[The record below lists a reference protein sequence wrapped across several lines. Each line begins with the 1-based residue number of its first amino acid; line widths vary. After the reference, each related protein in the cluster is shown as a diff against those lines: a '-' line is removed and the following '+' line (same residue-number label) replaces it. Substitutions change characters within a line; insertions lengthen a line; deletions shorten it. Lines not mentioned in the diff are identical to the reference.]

1 VILVM
6 ESPLLA
12 QLSAR
17 FELISAVMLDSHF
30 LVHHYGENYF
40 PKQQR
45 TYMIEPG
52 ILLMFF
58 TTSILLALSPGP
70 DNLFVMTQAA
80 QQGRKAGL
88 LVTLGLCTGLLFHT
102 AAVTFG
108 LAALFKAS
116 AVAFTV
122 LKFVGAGYLLYLAW
136 KAFKAGTVTGPAAAA
151 DRLSSAVL
159 YRRGIIMNIT
169 NPKVSI
175 FFLAFLPQ
183 FTDPT
188 KGPLSA
194 QLLLLGGVFIIAT
207 IIVFGAISILAGV
220 FGEQFRQ
227 SAFAQKVLNRAAAG
241 IFAGLALK
249 LALAQR

>member
-1 VILVM
+1 MIDPKIL
-6 ESPLLA
+6 
-12 QLSAR
+12 
-17 FELISAVMLDSHF
+17 F
-30 LVHHYGENYF
+30 
-40 PKQQR
+40 
-45 TYMIEPG
+45 
-52 ILLMFF
+52 MFF
-58 TTSILLALSPGP
+58 TTSVLLALSPGP

-116 AVAFTV
+116 ATAFTI
-122 LKFVGAGYLLYLAW
+122 LKFTGAGYLLYLAVLS
-136 KAFKAGTVTGPAAAA
+136 FRAGTETGPLAT
-151 DRLSSAVL
+151 AVHLNSTTL

-183 FTDPT
+183 FVDPV
-188 KGPLSA
+188 KGSLPL
-194 QLLLLGGVFIIAT
+194 QFLLLGGVFIIAT
-207 IIVFGAISILAGV
+207 LIVFGAISFLAGI
-220 FGEQFRQ
+220 FGEQFRK
-227 SAFAQKVLNRAAAG
+227 SAFAQKVLSRAAAG

>member
-1 VILVM
+1 M
-6 ESPLLA
+6 
-12 QLSAR
+12 
-17 FELISAVMLDSHF
+17 FD
-30 LVHHYGENYF
+30 
-40 PKQQR
+40 
-45 TYMIEPG
+45 TT

-58 TTSILLALSPGP
+58 TTSILLALAPGP

-88 LVTLGLCTGLLFHT
+88 LVTLGLCSGLLFHT
-102 AAVTFG
+102 AAVTLG

-116 AVAFTV
+116 ATAFTV
-122 LKFVGAGYLLYLAW
+122 LKLSGAGYLLYLAVLS
-136 KAFKAGTVTGPAAAA
+136 FKAGAETGPLAAA
-151 DRLSSAVL
+151 DRLSAAAL

-183 FTDPT
+183 FADPS
-188 KGPLSA
+188 KGHLTA
-194 QLLLLGGVFIIAT
+194 QFLLLGVIFMIAT
-207 IIVFGAISILAGV
+207 IIIFGAISILAGV
-220 FGEQFRQ
+220 FGEHFRK

>member
-1 VILVM
+1 M
-6 ESPLLA
+6 
-12 QLSAR
+12 
-17 FELISAVMLDSHF
+17 FDS
-30 LVHHYGENYF
+30 
-40 PKQQR
+40 R
-45 TYMIEPG
+45 T
-52 ILLMFF
+52 LLMFF

-122 LKFVGAGYLLYLAW
+122 LKFTGAGYLLYLSLLS
-136 KAFKAGTVTGPAAAA
+136 FRAGTVSGTTAAAEPLTPAA
-151 DRLSSAVL
+151 L

-183 FTDPT
+183 FADPAN
-188 KGPLSA
+188 GPLSV
-194 QLLLLGGVFIIAT
+194 QFLLLGGAFIIAT
-207 IIVFGAISILAGV
+207 MVVFGAISILAGV
-220 FGEQFRQ
+220 FGEFFRQ
-227 SAFAQKVLNRAAAG
+227 SAFAQKILNRAAAG
-241 IFAGLALK
+241 IFAGLAVK

>member
-1 VILVM
+1 
-6 ESPLLA
+6 
-12 QLSAR
+12 
-17 FELISAVMLDSHF
+17 MLD
-30 LVHHYGENYF
+30 
-40 PKQQR
+40 
-45 TYMIEPG
+45 PG

-58 TTSILLALSPGP
+58 STSILLALSPGP

-116 AVAFTV
+116 EAAFTI
-122 LKFVGAGYLLYLAW
+122 LKFSGAAYLLYLAW
-136 KAFKAGTVTGPAAAA
+136 LSFRAGSVTGATTSVDRLNAAA
-151 DRLSSAVL
+151 L

-183 FTDPT
+183 FADPAR
-188 KGPLSA
+188 GQLSA
-194 QLLLLGGVFIIAT
+194 QFLLLGGVFIIAT
-207 IIVFGAISILAGV
+207 MVVFGAISILAGV
-220 FGEQFRQ
+220 FGEHFRQ
-227 SAFAQKVLNRAAAG
+227 SAFAQKVLNRAAGG

>member
-1 VILVM
+1 MVDL
-6 ESPLLA
+6 
-12 QLSAR
+12 
-17 FELISAVMLDSHF
+17 
-30 LVHHYGENYF
+30 N
-40 PKQQR
+40 
-45 TYMIEPG
+45 

-58 TTSILLALSPGP
+58 TTSVLLALSPGP

-102 AAVTFG
+102 AAVTLG

-116 AVAFTV
+116 ATAFTI
-122 LKFVGAGYLLYLAW
+122 LKLTGAGYLLYLAVLS
-136 KAFKAGTVTGPAAAA
+136 FRAGTETGPLAAA
-151 DRLSSAVL
+151 DHLSSAVL

-183 FTDPT
+183 FADPAR
-188 KGPLSA
+188 GHLSA
-194 QLLLLGGVFIIAT
+194 QFLLLGGIFMIAT
-207 IIVFGAISILAGV
+207 LIIFGAISLLAGV
-220 FGEQFRQ
+220 FGEQFRK

-249 LALAQR
+249 LALAQRA

>member
-1 VILVM
+1 
-6 ESPLLA
+6 
-12 QLSAR
+12 
-17 FELISAVMLDSHF
+17 
-30 LVHHYGENYF
+30 
-40 PKQQR
+40 
-45 TYMIEPG
+45 MIDTK

-58 TTSILLALSPGP
+58 TTSILLALAPGP
-70 DNLFVMTQAA
+70 DNLFVTTQAA

-88 LVTLGLCTGLLFHT
+88 LVTLGLCSGLLFHT

-108 LAALFKAS
+108 LAALFKTS
-116 AVAFTV
+116 ATAFTV
-122 LKFVGAGYLLYLAW
+122 LKFSGAGYLLYLAVLS
-136 KAFKAGTVTGPAAAA
+136 FRAGAETGPLAASAK
-151 DRLSSAVL
+151 LSSAAL

-183 FTDPT
+183 FADPSQ
-188 KGPLSA
+188 GSLPV
-194 QLLLLGGVFIIAT
+194 QFLLLGGIFMVAT
-207 IIVFGAISILAGV
+207 LIVFGAISILAGV
-220 FGEQFRQ
+220 FGEHFRK

>member
-1 VILVM
+1 M
-6 ESPLLA
+6 LA
-12 QLSAR
+12 S
-17 FELISAVMLDSHF
+17 
-30 LVHHYGENYF
+30 
-40 PKQQR
+40 
-45 TYMIEPG
+45 G

-58 TTSILLALSPGP
+58 TTSVLLALCPGP

-80 QQGRKAGL
+80 QQGRRAGL

-108 LAALFKAS
+108 LAALFKTS
-116 AVAFTV
+116 ATAFTV
-122 LKFVGAGYLLYLAW
+122 LKFAGAGYLLYLAW
-136 KAFKAGTVTGPAAAA
+136 LSFRAGATPPASAA
-151 DRLSSAVL
+151 DRPDSRVL

-183 FTDPT
+183 FVDPT
-188 KGPLSA
+188 KGPLHL
-194 QLLLLGGVFIIAT
+194 QFLQLGGIFIVAT
-207 IIVFGAISILAGV
+207 IIVFGVISVLAGI
-220 FGEQFRQ
+220 FGDKFRE

>member
-1 VILVM
+1 MRNRINFCRHAV
-6 ESPLLA
+6 
-12 QLSAR
+12 
-17 FELISAVMLDSHF
+17 VMLDSYF
-30 LVHHYGENYF
+30 LVHHYDKNYF
-40 PKQQR
+40 HKWQG
-45 TYMIEPG
+45 TYMFDPKP
-52 ILLMFF
+52 LLIFF

-108 LAALFKAS
+108 LAALFKTS
-116 AVAFTV
+116 ALAFTV
-122 LKFVGAGYLLYLAW
+122 LKFSGAGYLLYLAW
-136 KAFKAGTVTGPAAAA
+136 QAFRAGTVTGTAAAVGQFN
-151 DRLSSAVL
+151 SGTL

-183 FTDPT
+183 FADPS
-188 KGPLSA
+188 KGQLSA
-194 QLLLLGGVFIIAT
+194 QFLLLGAVFIIAT
-207 IIVFGAISILAGV
+207 LIVFGAISLLAGV
-220 FGEQFRQ
+220 FGELFRQ
-227 SAFAQKVLNRAAAG
+227 SVFTQKVLNRTAAG
-241 IFAGLALK
+241 IFAGLAIK

>member
-1 VILVM
+1 
-6 ESPLLA
+6 
-12 QLSAR
+12 
-17 FELISAVMLDSHF
+17 MLD
-30 LVHHYGENYF
+30 
-40 PKQQR
+40 PK
-45 TYMIEPG
+45 TVLI
-52 ILLMFF
+52 FF
-58 TTSILLALSPGP
+58 STSILLALSPGP

-102 AAVTFG
+102 TAVTFG

-116 AVAFTV
+116 AVAFTI
-122 LKFVGAGYLLYLAW
+122 LKFSGAGYLLYLAW
-136 KAFKAGTVTGPAAAA
+136 QAFRAGTVTGATAAV
-151 DRLSSAVL
+151 DQLKSGVL

-183 FTDPT
+183 FADPA
-188 KGPLSA
+188 KGSLPT
-194 QLLLLGGVFIIAT
+194 QILLLGGIFIIAT
-207 IIVFGAISILAGV
+207 IVIFGAISLLAGV
-220 FGEQFRQ
+220 FGEYFRK
-227 SAFAQKVLNRAAAG
+227 SAFAQKLLNRAAAA

>member
-1 VILVM
+1 M
-6 ESPLLA
+6 FDT
-12 QLSAR
+12 R
-17 FELISAVMLDSHF
+17 
-30 LVHHYGENYF
+30 
-40 PKQQR
+40 
-45 TYMIEPG
+45 

-58 TTSILLALSPGP
+58 TTSVLLALSPGP

-116 AVAFTV
+116 ALAFTV
-122 LKFVGAGYLLYLAW
+122 LKFAGAGYLLYLAGQ
-136 KAFKAGTVTGPAAAA
+136 AFRAGTIAGPSTVA
-151 DRLSSAVL
+151 DRLNAAVL

-183 FTDPT
+183 FADPA
-188 KGPLSA
+188 KGQLSA
-194 QLLLLGGVFIIAT
+194 QFLLLGGVFIIAT
-207 IIVFGAISILAGV
+207 LLVFGTISILAGV
-220 FGEQFRQ
+220 FGEHFRK
-227 SAFAQKVLNRAAAG
+227 SAFAQKILNRAAAG